1 MSNNINVT
9 VKLFAQYRE
18 GRFKIEHRVYKKG
31 TTAQEVIHDVGIDE
45 HRLPLGVLMV
55 NSRHV
60 EESYVLQDNDVIA
73 LFPKVGGG

>member
-1 MSNNINVT
+1 MHVL

-18 GRFKIEHRVYKKG
+18 GRFKAEPREYAIG
-31 TTAQEVIHDVGIDE
+31 TTAQMVIDDLELERVS
-45 HRLPLGVLMV
+45 PLGVLMV

-60 EESYVLQDNDVIA
+60 QPSYCLQEGDIIA

>member
-1 MSNNINVT
+1 MSKQIHIT

-18 GRFKIEHRVYKKG
+18 GRFKIEQREYQEG
-31 TTAQEVIHDVGIDE
+31 TTVKMIMDELGISE

-55 NSRHV
+55 NSKH
-60 EESYVLQDNDVIA
+60 ESEQYVLQEGDTLA